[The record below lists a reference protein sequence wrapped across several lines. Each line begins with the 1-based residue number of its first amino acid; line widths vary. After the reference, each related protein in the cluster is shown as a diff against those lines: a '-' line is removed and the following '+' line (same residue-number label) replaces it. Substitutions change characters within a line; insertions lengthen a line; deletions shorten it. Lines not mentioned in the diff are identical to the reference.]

1 LGAQSLKQPAERA
14 AGDRRARRLPPD
26 QRREQIIAAVTRV
39 VAEHGV
45 PEATVSRIA
54 EAAGVSEGTLYV
66 YFDSR
71 TDMLLT
77 ALDSIRSEMH
87 GLIEDSAGS
96 DTLDRIRNIGKAHT
110 EMTRANHA
118 GFTYPW
124 FEFIAAGPQV
134 GLRESVAQTHESA
147 SQRLKKIIEEG
158 QAKGEI
164 RADID
169 PGELAWGFYTVVW
182 AENMA
187 CLMGLSDY
195 LERGHAA
202 RILELI
208 LKDALPQPQ

>member
-1 LGAQSLKQPAERA
+1 MGAQSVRQPAKRA
-14 AGDRRARRLPPD
+14 ARTRRARRLPPE
-26 QRREQIIAAVTRV
+26 QRREQIIAAVTKV
-39 VAEHGV
+39 VVEYGV

-71 TDMLLT
+71 ADMLLT

-87 GLIEDSAGS
+87 GLIDDSVGS
-96 DTLDRIRNIGKAHT
+96 NALDRIRNIGKAHT

-147 SQRLKKIIEEG
+147 SERLKQIIEEG
-158 QAKGEI
+158 QARGEI

-169 PGELAWGFYTVVW
+169 PDQLAWGFYTVVW

-187 CLMGLSDY
+187 CLMGLGDY

-208 LKDALPQPQ
+208 LKDALPQP